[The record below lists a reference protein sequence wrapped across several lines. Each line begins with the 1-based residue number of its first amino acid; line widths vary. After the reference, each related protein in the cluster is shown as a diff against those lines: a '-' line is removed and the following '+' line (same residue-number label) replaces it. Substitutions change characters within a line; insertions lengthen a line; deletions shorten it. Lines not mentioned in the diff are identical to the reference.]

1 MKWSLKR
8 HTHVYFY
15 ACAKIQ
21 KIMTNLFADD
31 DITLSNISVEFEL
44 RVICEY
50 ISLVHILRQS
60 KMLLP
65 IL

>member
-1 MKWSLKR
+1 MKLSLKR

-15 ACAKIQ
+15 ACAKY
-21 KIMTNLFADD
+21 KKFMNLFADD

-60 KMLLP
+60 KMLLR